1 MHLLGYGPIY
11 FKIHDST
18 CWKVLASVKKESL
31 SSTGCRRP
39 NKLGMTKLTLK
50 STNPEFPQLIVDT
63 FTQDTEGSSYD
74 IRSTSTT

>member
-1 MHLLGYGPIY
+1 MLE
-11 FKIHDST
+11 SA
-18 CWKVLASVKKESL
+18 CASVKKESL